1 MANTPTALIEL
12 LPRPG
17 SGYNGYFQRLFPM
30 TSRLAL
36 FDLDNTLL
44 HGDSDHAWGEFLI
57 EKGLVDADTH
67 RKANDAFY
75 ADYLEASL
83 DIHAY
88 VNFTLQPILQLNGEE
103 RSVLHAEFM
112 QKIIEPMILAS
123 GENLLSKHHRESDD
137 CVLITATNSFI
148 TQPIANRLGVDVLLA
163 TDLEMAEDKFTGK
176 IQGIP
181 CYQQGKVEKLNEW
194 MERARSDYDLSEACF
209 YTDSINDLGLL
220 EKVGEPI
227 AVDPDQQLEEVARA
241 NNWQIISLRQ

>member
-1 MANTPTALIEL
+1 M
-12 LPRPG
+12 
-17 SGYNGYFQRLFPM
+17 
-30 TSRLAL
+30 
-36 FDLDNTLL
+36 
-44 HGDSDHAWGEFLI
+44 
-57 EKGLVDADTH
+57 
-67 RKANDAFY
+67 
-75 ADYLEASL
+75 

-123 GENLLSKHHRESDD
+123 GENLLNKHHRESDD

-194 MERARSDYDLSEACF
+194 MERTRSDYDLSEACF

-220 EKVGEPI
+220 KKVGEPI